1 MPDEVDDDQAAAL
14 LLQGL
19 TAMALVRDCAR
30 IEPGETIVVEAAAGG
45 TGSLSVQLA
54 KAAGAKVI
62 GLASSEEKRALVE
75 RLGADATVDSR
86 SEDLGAAIR
95 EANDGE
101 RVDAVLHMSGGEA
114 FDAELGVLAP
124 LGRMVVF
131 GIASR
136 EQRDVSTAA
145 LLRGSKAVIGF
156 WLVHLLARRELVA
169 PMIGELL
176 GAVAAG
182 ELEVTVGERLSALRG
197 RARARRPDRPPHHR
211 QAPLWTRAESE
222 PRFKDLGL
230 APEIQQAI
238 DELGFDEPTPIQE
251 QAIPELLGG
260 HDVIG
265 QAQTGTGKTAAFGLP
280 LLQYLDPDNDE
291 VQAVVLTPTRE
302 LCIQVTQALRA
313 YAEHLDVEIVAVFG
327 GAPIKSQ
334 QAQLRA
340 GAHVVV
346 ATVGRMM
353 DLMSRRSLV
362 LTAARYVVLD
372 EADEMLD
379 LGFIEDVEKILRMCP
394 SGRQTALFSATMPP
408 PVKRLAESYMY
419 DPTTISITPKT
430 LTVDAIAQ
438 AFVEVPA
445 KEKAARLVEL
455 LKTEEPEQAI
465 IFCRTK
471 IGASKLEKTL
481 KDKGLDVKALHG
493 DLSQGVRDG
502 VMIAFKDHRVRLLV
516 ATDIAARGLDIEHV
530 THVINYDVPAS
541 SEVYVHRIGRT
552 GRVGRTGRAIT
563 LVTPAQRDEI
573 DRIERDVKTTIGEWE
588 SPEER
593 LEHAPRPRRRERR
606 IPRSPARAEEL
617 RSLRRPRGRGDDP
630 RPERGPRTRSRGDR
644 RCGSR
649 QALRQPRRA
658 QRHHG
663 GGPALGAARGRRPA
677 RGGDPR
683 RPRPAPLLLRRGR
696 PRVKPSA
703 AVEFLDGTKL
713 KGKEI
718 RLEIAKS

>member
-1 MPDEVDDDQAAAL
+1 M
-14 LLQGL
+14 
-19 TAMALVRDCAR
+19 TAFN
-30 IEPGETIVVEAAAGG
+30 E
-45 TGSLSVQLA
+45 
-54 KAAGAKVI
+54 
-62 GLASSEEKRALVE
+62 
-75 RLGADATVDSR
+75 
-86 SEDLGAAIR
+86 
-95 EANDGE
+95 
-101 RVDAVLHMSGGEA
+101 
-114 FDAELGVLAP
+114 
-124 LGRMVVF
+124 
-131 GIASR
+131 
-136 EQRDVSTAA
+136 
-145 LLRGSKAVIGF
+145 
-156 WLVHLLARRELVA
+156 
-169 PMIGELL
+169 
-176 GAVAAG
+176 
-182 ELEVTVGERLSALRG
+182 
-197 RARARRPDRPPHHR
+197 
-211 QAPLWTRAESE
+211 
-222 PRFKDLGL
+222 LGL
-230 APEIQQAI
+230 APEIQQAL
-238 DELGFDEPTPIQE
+238 DELGYREPSPIQE
-251 QAIPELLGG
+251 KAIPELLAG

-280 LLQYLDPDNDE
+280 LLQYVDPGDDE

-408 PVKRLAESYMY
+408 PVKRLAENYMY
-419 DPTTISITPKT
+419 DPVTIKITPKQ

-438 AFVEVPA
+438 AFVEVDA
-445 KEKAARLVEL
+445 KDKAGRLVEL
-455 LKTEEPEQAI
+455 LKVEEPEQAI

-493 DLSQGVRDG
+493 DMSQGSRDG

-563 LVTPAQRDEI
+563 FVTPAQRDEI
-573 DRIERDVKTTIGEWE
+573 GRIEHDVKTSIGEWE

-593 LEHAPRPRRRERR
+593 MEHAPRPRRRERAKAVPADR
-606 IPRSPARAEEL
+606 GKTEGVDEGPSEDAEPEAAVEKAANGKAVKLFVNRGERSGIDEEDL
-617 RSLRRPRGRGDDP
+617 RW
-630 RPERGPRTRSRGDR
+630 
-644 RCGSR
+644 
-649 QALRQPRRA
+649 ALRE
-658 QRHHG
+658 
-663 GGPALGAARGRRPA
+663 GAVLPDEAIH
-677 RGGDPR
+677 DV
-683 RPRPAPLLLRRGR
+683 
-696 PRVKPSA
+696 RVLHRFSFVEVDSDQA
-703 AVEFLDGTKL
+703 DRTVEFLDGTKL

>member
-1 MPDEVDDDQAAAL
+1 M
-14 LLQGL
+14 
-19 TAMALVRDCAR
+19 
-30 IEPGETIVVEAAAGG
+30 I
-45 TGSLSVQLA
+45 SF
-54 KAAGAKVI
+54 K
-62 GLASSEEKRALVE
+62 
-75 RLGADATVDSR
+75 
-86 SEDLGAAIR
+86 
-95 EANDGE
+95 
-101 RVDAVLHMSGGEA
+101 
-114 FDAELGVLAP
+114 ELG
-124 LGRMVVF
+124 
-131 GIASR
+131 
-136 EQRDVSTAA
+136 
-145 LLRGSKAVIGF
+145 
-156 WLVHLLARRELVA
+156 
-169 PMIGELL
+169 
-176 GAVAAG
+176 
-182 ELEVTVGERLSALRG
+182 LS
-197 RARARRPDRPPHHR
+197 P
-211 QAPLWTRAESE
+211 Q
-222 PRFKDLGL
+222 
-230 APEIQQAI
+230 IQQAL
-238 DELGFDEPTPIQE
+238 DELGFDEPTPIQD

-302 LCIQVTQALRA
+302 LCIQVTQALRS

-334 QAQLRA
+334 QAQLRS

-362 LTAARYVVLD
+362 LTAARYIVLD

-438 AFVEVPA
+438 AYVEVGA

-455 LKTEEPEQAI
+455 LKIEEPEQAI

-471 IGASKLEKTL
+471 IGADRLEKTL
-481 KDKGLDVKALHG
+481 KNKGLDVKALHG
-493 DLSQGVRDG
+493 DMSQGSRDG

-530 THVINYDVPAS
+530 THVINFDVPAS

-563 LVTPAQRDEI
+563 FVTPAQRDEI
-573 DRIERDVKTTIGEWE
+573 GRIERDVKTTIGEWE
-588 SPEER
+588 TP
-593 LEHAPRPRRRERR
+593 
-606 IPRSPARAEEL
+606 
-617 RSLRRPRGRGDDP
+617 G
-630 RPERGPRTRSRGDR
+630 
-644 RCGSR
+644 
-649 QALRQPRRA
+649 
-658 QRHHG
+658 
-663 GGPALGAARGRRPA
+663 GAARARAAPAPPRAPERSKPLRQVPTPKRGEPKPAEEDAAAEADAGKRRYGRRPDSGKSVKLFVN
-677 RGGDPR
+677 RGERSGIAEEDLRWALREGAVLPEEAIHEVNVLHRFSFVQVDPEVAER
-683 RPRPAPLLLRRGR
+683 T
-696 PRVKPSA
+696 
-703 AVEFLDGTKL
+703 VEYLDGTKV

>member
-1 MPDEVDDDQAAAL
+1 M
-14 LLQGL
+14 
-19 TAMALVRDCAR
+19 
-30 IEPGETIVVEAAAGG
+30 
-45 TGSLSVQLA
+45 
-54 KAAGAKVI
+54 
-62 GLASSEEKRALVE
+62 
-75 RLGADATVDSR
+75 
-86 SEDLGAAIR
+86 
-95 EANDGE
+95 
-101 RVDAVLHMSGGEA
+101 
-114 FDAELGVLAP
+114 
-124 LGRMVVF
+124 
-131 GIASR
+131 
-136 EQRDVSTAA
+136 
-145 LLRGSKAVIGF
+145 
-156 WLVHLLARRELVA
+156 
-169 PMIGELL
+169 
-176 GAVAAG
+176 
-182 ELEVTVGERLSALRG
+182 
-197 RARARRPDRPPHHR
+197 
-211 QAPLWTRAESE
+211 
-222 PRFKDLGL
+222 
-230 APEIQQAI
+230 
-238 DELGFDEPTPIQE
+238 
-251 QAIPELLGG
+251 
-260 HDVIG
+260 IG

-280 LLQYLDPDNDE
+280 LLQYLDPANDE

-353 DLMSRRSLV
+353 DLMWRRSLV

-408 PVKRLAESYMY
+408 PIKRLAESYMY

-438 AFVEVPA
+438 AFIEVPA

-471 IGASKLEKTL
+471 IGASRLEKTL

-502 VMIAFKDHRVRLLV
+502 VMISFKDHRVRLLV

-563 LVTPAQRDEI
+563 FVTPAQRDEI
-573 DRIERDVKTTIGEWE
+573 DRIERDVKTSIGEWE

-593 LEHAPRPRRRERR
+593 LEHAPAPAAPRARPQRRRPTRR
-606 IPRSPARAEEL
+606 RRRRRP
-617 RSLRRPRGRGDDP
+617 RRPRGRP
-630 RPERGPRTRSRGDR
+630 RRDEDGR
-644 RCGSR
+644 RQVGE
-649 QALRQPRRA
+649 ALRQPRRA
-658 QRHHG
+658 QRDR
-663 GGPALGAARGRRPA
+663 ARRTCAGRCA
-677 RGGDPR
+677 RAPCSPR
-683 RPRPAPLLLRRGR
+683 RRSTTSASCTASPSSRWTPTRPSR
-696 PRVKPSA
+696 

-718 RLEIAKS
+718 RLEIAKT

>member
-1 MPDEVDDDQAAAL
+1 
-14 LLQGL
+14 
-19 TAMALVRDCAR
+19 
-30 IEPGETIVVEAAAGG
+30 
-45 TGSLSVQLA
+45 
-54 KAAGAKVI
+54 VI
-62 GLASSEEKRALVE
+62 SFK
-75 RLGADATVDSR
+75 
-86 SEDLGAAIR
+86 
-95 EANDGE
+95 
-101 RVDAVLHMSGGEA
+101 
-114 FDAELGVLAP
+114 ELG
-124 LGRMVVF
+124 
-131 GIASR
+131 
-136 EQRDVSTAA
+136 
-145 LLRGSKAVIGF
+145 
-156 WLVHLLARRELVA
+156 
-169 PMIGELL
+169 
-176 GAVAAG
+176 
-182 ELEVTVGERLSALRG
+182 LS
-197 RARARRPDRPPHHR
+197 P
-211 QAPLWTRAESE
+211 Q
-222 PRFKDLGL
+222 
-230 APEIQQAI
+230 IQQAL
-238 DELGFDEPTPIQE
+238 DELGFEDPTPIQD

-302 LCIQVTQALRA
+302 LCIQVTQALRS

-334 QAQLRA
+334 QAQLRS

-438 AFVEVPA
+438 AYVEVGA
-445 KEKAARLVEL
+445 KEKSAKLVDL
-455 LKTEEPEQAI
+455 LKIEEPEQAI

-471 IGASKLEKTL
+471 IGADRLEKTL
-481 KDKGLDVKALHG
+481 KNKGLDVKALHG
-493 DLSQGVRDG
+493 DMSQGSRDG

-563 LVTPAQRDEI
+563 FVTPAQREEI
-573 DRIERDVKTTIGEWE
+573 GRIERDVKTTIGEWE
-588 SPEER
+588 TPEER
-593 LEHAPRPRRRERR
+593 LEHAPRPRRRER
-606 IPRSPARAEEL
+606 
-617 RSLRRPRGRGDDP
+617 
-630 RPERGPRTRSRGDR
+630 PERTKPVEDREAKPVEARGAAEADSTDADAGKVDSGKSVKLFVNRGERSGITEEDLRW
-644 RCGSR
+644 
-649 QALRQPRRA
+649 ALREGA
-658 QRHHG
+658 VL
-663 GGPALGAARGRRPA
+663 PAEAIHDVHVLHRFSFVHI
-677 RGGDPR
+677 DPDVAER
-683 RPRPAPLLLRRGR
+683 T
-696 PRVKPSA
+696 
-703 AVEFLDGTKL
+703 VEYLDGTKV

-718 RLEIAKS
+718 RLEVAKS